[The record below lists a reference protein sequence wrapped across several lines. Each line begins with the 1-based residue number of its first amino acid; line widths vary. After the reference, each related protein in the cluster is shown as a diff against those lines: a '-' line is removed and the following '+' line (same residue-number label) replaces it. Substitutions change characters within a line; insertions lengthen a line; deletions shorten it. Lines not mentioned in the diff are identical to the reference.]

1 LGKRVV
7 RLLSVSEGGGFHVPP
22 PMPYARDMAM
32 QVSAVSKTE
41 IDPGTQELQVT
52 LAMSFEL
59 Q

>member
-1 LGKRVV
+1 
-7 RLLSVSEGGGFHVPP
+7 
-22 PMPYARDMAM
+22 MAM